1 MPDLFRYQLREGPRA
16 GEPITERG
24 EIEWLARAC
33 QVVEFR
39 AGLDSTVIETRFTV
53 VRSRVP
59 DTVATVRKLRDYLPP
74 QEQRGPPTLAERLPR
89 SRLP

>member
-1 MPDLFRYQLREGPRA
+1 MPDLVRYQLREGPRA

-24 EIEWLARAC
+24 EIERLARAC

-39 AGLDSTVIETRFTV
+39 AGLDSTVIETRFNV
-53 VRSRVP
+53 VRSSVP
-59 DTVATVRKLRDYLPP
+59 DTVTTARRLRDYLPLVDHDSAP
-74 QEQRGPPTLAERLPR
+74 KWSERLSR